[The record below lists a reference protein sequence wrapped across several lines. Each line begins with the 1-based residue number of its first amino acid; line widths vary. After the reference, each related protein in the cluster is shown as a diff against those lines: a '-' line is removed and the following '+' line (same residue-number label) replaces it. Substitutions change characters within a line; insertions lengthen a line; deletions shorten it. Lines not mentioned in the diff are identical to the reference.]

1 MSADRCDQCGQLFLS
16 RWDEHR
22 PDCPTM
28 ARPVSADDAARIRE
42 ARAKALEDAAEAM
55 DARGTALLGG
65 EAAWLRDRA
74 ARERRGGR

>member
-1 MSADRCDQCGQLFLS
+1 MSADRCDKCGQLFLS

-42 ARAKALEDAAEAM
+42 ARAKALEEAAEEWP
-55 DARGTALLGG
+55 TQQVTYT
-65 EAAWLRDRA
+65 EAVTRLRDRA
-74 ARERRGGR
+74 ARERRGER